1 MWPALDED
9 EITPHTYSPLE
20 TLALVGT
27 SAFPHCCCVLC
38 PIYCNKKD
46 LTHTVLSEYA
56 EEKCI
61 LNLLFILIY
70 KNTVHFII
78 ESLTV
83 KKFNLLVLGPKI
95 PRYYVATKYFIFIA
109 QFERLITL
117 LSF

>member
-70 KNTVHFII
+70 KNTVHFI
-78 ESLTV
+78 
-83 KKFNLLVLGPKI
+83 
-95 PRYYVATKYFIFIA
+95 
-109 QFERLITL
+109 
-117 LSF
+117 SFLKALR